1 MEILFTY
8 LDKGGVIFLF
18 LFLLSILTIS
28 IILYKFFE
36 IFLIRSL
43 NFSKLSN
50 FLHDIKFETT
60 LNEIKS
66 EHIELVSEP
75 KQQFLKNIIS
85 IFISKKTSNEI
96 ENEINYLV
104 EVELKKI
111 QSLLPT
117 LEVISQVSPLIGLL
131 GTVIG
136 MIDSFNELELGGSL
150 VDPSILAGG
159 IWTALLTTA
168 MGLIV
173 AIPAL
178 VSHYFLEKKIQSYVE
193 SFDLIL
199 MKLSTIK

>member
-1 MEILFTY
+1 METFSTY
-8 LDKGGVIFLF
+8 IDKGGFIFTFLF
-18 LFLLSILTIS
+18 SLSILTIAIVTYKVFEVYIFRS
-28 IILYKFFE
+28 LRFSKMSKFLYKIGFDITLKDLKNEHLELIPKSKRNFFE
-36 IFLIRSL
+36 KILQ
-43 NFSKLSN
+43 
-50 FLHDIKFETT
+50 T
-60 LNEIKS
+60 
-66 EHIELVSEP
+66 
-75 KQQFLKNIIS
+75 
-85 IFISKKTSNEI
+85 FISKNSREQLEI
-96 ENEINYLV
+96 DINFLV
-104 EVELKKI
+104 EEEFKKI

-178 VSHYFLEKKIQSYVE
+178 ISHYFLEKEINNIHSNLNN
-193 SFDLIL
+193 LIS
-199 MKLSTIK
+199 KLSELK